1 MKIRRI
7 NTAHEDLDAFL
18 QATQADLE
26 QIAEQVAAIGREVAA
41 RGNQAI
47 FEYNRKFDGAEI
59 TEENFKVSPAE
70 LDRAYTLVDEDFLK
84 AIRAAI
90 AKIRAF
96 HARQRR
102 NSWFEPDEQGNILG
116 QIIRPVAR
124 VGIYVP
130 GGTAAYPSSVLMNAI
145 PAQVAGVR
153 ELVMAT
159 PPSAKGEVNPYT
171 LVAAAEL
178 GIEEIYKMGGAQA
191 VFALARGTETIQ
203 KVDLITGPGNIYVTV
218 AKKMVYGE
226 VNVDMLAGPSEI
238 LIIADGKADPAYL
251 AADLMSQAEHDIMAR
266 CILVTDEEDLF
277 DRVEAELQ
285 KQIKALS
292 RREIIEQALVRN
304 GAFILT
310 ADLEEACRV
319 ANRIAP
325 EHLELMVEDPF
336 ALLSKVK
343 NAGAIFMGKYTPEPV
358 GDYYAG
364 PNHIL
369 PTGGTAR
376 FKSPVTVD
384 TFLKTSSLLF
394 YSRAGIRQAADDI
407 IKLATVEGLTAHAN
421 SVRIR
426 KEKANG
432 DEANRPN

>member
-1 MKIRRI
+1 MRIRRV
-7 NTAHEDLDAFL
+7 NTAHDDLDAFI

-26 QIAEQVAAIGREVAA
+26 QIADLVAGIGREVAA
-41 RGNQAI
+41 RGNQAV
-47 FEYNRKFDGAEI
+47 FEYSRKFDGAEL
-59 TEENFKVSPAE
+59 TEANFMVSAVE
-70 LDRAYTLVDEDFLK
+70 MDRAYTLVDEDFLR
-84 AIRAAI
+84 ALRAAI
-90 AKIRAF
+90 GRIRAF
-96 HARQRR
+96 HLRQLR
-102 NSWFEPDEQGNILG
+102 NSWMEPDAQGNILG
-116 QIIRPVAR
+116 QIIRPVERA
-124 VGIYVP
+124 GIYVP

-145 PAQVAGVR
+145 PAQVAGVS
-153 ELVMAT
+153 ELAMAT
-159 PPSAKGEVNPYT
+159 PPNAKGEVNPYT

-178 GIEEIYKMGGAQA
+178 GIAEIYKMGGAQA
-191 VFALARGTETIQ
+191 VFALARGTETIK

-226 VNVDMLAGPSEI
+226 VNIDMLAGPSEI
-238 LIIADGKADPAYL
+238 LIIADRKADPAYL

-266 CILVTDEEDLF
+266 SILVTDDEALL

-285 KQIKALS
+285 RQIKALS
-292 RREIIEQALVRN
+292 RREIIAQALEKN

-310 ADLEEACRV
+310 ADLAEACRV
-319 ANRIAP
+319 ANLIAP

-343 NAGAIFMGKYTPEPV
+343 NAGAIFMGRYTPEPV

-376 FKSPVTVD
+376 FNSPVTVD
-384 TFLKTSSLLF
+384 TFMKTSSLLY
-394 YSRAGIRQAADDI
+394 YSREGILKDADDI

-432 DEANRPN
+432 DG

>member
-1 MKIRRI
+1 MRIRRV
-7 NTAHEDLDAFL
+7 NTAHDDLDAFI

-26 QIAEQVAAIGREVAA
+26 QIADLVAGIGREVAA
-41 RGNQAI
+41 RGNQAV
-47 FEYNRKFDGAEI
+47 FEYSRRFDGAEL
-59 TEENFKVSPAE
+59 TEANFMVSAVE
-70 LDRAYTLVDEDFLK
+70 MDRAYTLVDEDFLR
-84 AIRAAI
+84 ALRAAI
-90 AKIRAF
+90 DRIRAF
-96 HARQRR
+96 HLRQLR
-102 NSWFEPDEQGNILG
+102 NSWMEPDAQGNILG
-116 QIIRPVAR
+116 QIIRPVERA
-124 VGIYVP
+124 GIYVP

-145 PAQVAGVR
+145 PAQVAGVS
-153 ELVMAT
+153 ELAMAT
-159 PPSAKGEVNPYT
+159 PPNAKGEVNPYT

-178 GIEEIYKMGGAQA
+178 GIAEIYKMGGAQA
-191 VFALARGTETIQ
+191 VFALARGTETIK

-226 VNVDMLAGPSEI
+226 VNIDMLAGPSEI
-238 LIIADGKADPAYL
+238 LIIADRKADPAYL

-266 CILVTDEEDLF
+266 SILVTDDEALL

-292 RREIIEQALVRN
+292 RREIIAQALEKN

-310 ADLEEACRV
+310 ADLAEACRV
-319 ANRIAP
+319 ANLIAP

-343 NAGAIFMGKYTPEPV
+343 NAGAIFMGRYTPEPV

-376 FKSPVTVD
+376 FNSPVTVD
-384 TFLKTSSLLF
+384 TFMKTSSLLY
-394 YSRAGIRQAADDI
+394 YSREGILKDADDI

-432 DEANRPN
+432 DG

>member
-1 MKIRRI
+1 MKIKRL
-7 NTAHEDLDAFL
+7 NTSYDDLDAFI

-26 QIAEQVAAIGREVAA
+26 QIADLVAAIGREVAA

-47 FEYNRKFDGAEI
+47 FEYSRKFDGAEI
-59 TEENFKVSPAE
+59 TEENFKVSAE
-70 LDRAYTLVDEDFLK
+70 EMERAYTLVDEDFL
-84 AIRAAI
+84 AALRAAI
-90 AKIRAF
+90 DKITAF
-96 HARQRR
+96 HSRQLR
-102 NSWFEPDEQGNILG
+102 NSWIEPDEQGNILG
-116 QIIRPVAR
+116 QIIRPVERA
-124 VGIYVP
+124 GIYAP

-145 PAQVAGVR
+145 PAQVAGVS

-159 PPSAKGEVNPYT
+159 PPNTKGEVSPYT
-171 LVAAAEL
+171 LVAVAEL
-178 GIEEIYKMGGAQA
+178 GIDEIYKMGGAQA
-191 VFALARGTETIQ
+191 VFALARGTQTIK

-226 VNVDMLAGPSEI
+226 VNIDMLAGPSEI
-238 LIIADGKADPAYL
+238 LIIADGNADPAYL

-266 CILVTDEEDLF
+266 SILVTDEGALLDQ
-277 DRVEAELQ
+277 VEAEIQ

-292 RREIIEQALVRN
+292 RRDIIEQALEKN

-310 ADLEEACRV
+310 SDLEEACRV
-319 ANRIAP
+319 ANLIAP

-376 FKSPVTVD
+376 FNSPVTVD
-384 TFLKTSSLLF
+384 TFMKTSSILY
-394 YSRAGIRQAADDI
+394 YSREGILKAADDI

-432 DEANRPN
+432 DE

>member
-1 MKIRRI
+1 MKIRRV
-7 NTAHEDLDAFL
+7 NTAHDDLDAFI
-18 QATQADLE
+18 QGAQADLE
-26 QIAEQVAAIGREVAA
+26 QIMDLVAGVGREVAA

-47 FEYNRKFDGAEI
+47 FAYTRKFDGAEI
-59 TEENFKVSPAE
+59 TEKNFKVSAAE
-70 LDRAYTLVDEDFLK
+70 TDRAYKLVDEEFLQ
-84 AIRAAI
+84 ALRAAI
-90 AKIRAF
+90 DKIRAF
-96 HARQRR
+96 HARQLR
-102 NSWFEPDEQGNILG
+102 NSWFEPDAQGNILG
-116 QIIRPVAR
+116 QIIRPVERA
-124 VGIYVP
+124 GIYVP

-153 ELVMAT
+153 ELAMAT
-159 PPSAKGEVNPYT
+159 PPNAAGEVNPYT

-178 GIEEIYKMGGAQA
+178 GIAEIYKMGGAQA
-191 VFALARGTETIQ
+191 VFALAWGTETIK

-226 VNVDMLAGPSEI
+226 VNIDMLAGPSEI

-266 CILVTDEEDLF
+266 SILVTDDEALL

-285 KQIKALS
+285 KQIKDLS
-292 RREIIEQALVRN
+292 RREIIAQALEKN

-310 ADLEEACRV
+310 SDLEEACRV
-319 ANRIAP
+319 ANLIAP
-325 EHLELMVEDPF
+325 EHLELMVENPF

-343 NAGAIFMGKYTPEPV
+343 NAGAIFMGQYTPEPV

-376 FKSPVTVD
+376 YNSPVTVD
-384 TFLKTSSLLF
+384 TFMKVSSLLY
-394 YSRAGIRQAADDI
+394 YSRDGILKAADDI

-421 SVRIR
+421 AVRIR

-432 DEANRPN
+432 DG